1 MGVFGGKKSG
11 GNPQGKGAKK
21 EGRDGWFR
29 TGELDSEGRP
39 IYKKRITAAQRQ
51 DFEQSADPM
60 GDFPRENR
68 PGESES
74 LDGELR
80 NYLDPE
86 VFQSIGMESIPMGAS
101 GKNILYGGKD
111 GHEIIGHTQG
121 DKDGNIQVFN
131 DEEPPELMYELT
143 QNEWRR
149 VTVMNF
155 SDMVEHM
162 SGEPFE
168 HADSVQSVYIADDGV
183 IHIDLG
189 DGEEVAMI
197 PRPKNVGYYDYYH
210 VAPDGEATRM
220 DDGKGEH
227 LSNAGTVIDHV
238 LDPSSKDGN
247 NKVMNF
253 AASLAASGYEAH
265 RRWKKMKRR
274 RGHGRSA
281 QSGLNSSGF
290 LANFFNKAL
299 MPFDAK
305 RW

>member
-1 MGVFGGKKSG
+1 MGVFGSKKSNIG
-11 GNPQGKGAKK
+11 GGEGSKK

-74 LDGELR
+74 SDGELR
-80 NYLDPE
+80 DYIDPE
-86 VFQSIGMESIPMGAS
+86 VFQSIGMESIPVGIG
-101 GKNILYGGKD
+101 GKNVLYGGKD
-111 GHEIIGHTQG
+111 GHEILGHTQS
-121 DKDGNIQVFN
+121 DENGNIQVFN
-131 DEEPPELMYELT
+131 DEDPPELMYELT

-162 SGEPFE
+162 SGDPFE
-168 HADSVQSVYIADDGV
+168 HIDSVQSVYIADDGA

-189 DGEEVAMI
+189 DGEEIAMI
-197 PRPKNVGYYDYYH
+197 PRAKNVGYYDYYH
-210 VAPDGEATRM
+210 VDSDGEATRM

-227 LSNAGTVIDHV
+227 LSNAGTIIDHV
-238 LDPSSKDGN
+238 KDPNSRDDN

-253 AASLAASGYEAH
+253 VASVAAGGYDLH
-265 RRWKKMKRR
+265 KRLKKMRR
-274 RGHGRSA
+274 RRRHGKSA
-281 QSGLNSSGF
+281 QSGLNNSGF
-290 LANFFNKAL
+290 LSNFFNKAL
-299 MPFDAK
+299 VPFDAK